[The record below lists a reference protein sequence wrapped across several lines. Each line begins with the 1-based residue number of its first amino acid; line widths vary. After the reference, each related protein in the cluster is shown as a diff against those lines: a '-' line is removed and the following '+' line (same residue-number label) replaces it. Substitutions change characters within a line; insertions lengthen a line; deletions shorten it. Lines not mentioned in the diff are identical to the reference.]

1 MKKITRGLESG
12 VLKPLRGSCGT
23 QKGWILSLCSV
34 DMQKIQRIKVI
45 RKIFKRRSCCVSC

>member
-23 QKGWILSLCSV
+23 QKEWILSLCSV
-34 DMQKIQRIKVI
+34 DMQKNSENKSNKKDI
-45 RKIFKRRSCCVSC
+45 